1 MPVGRKHH
9 RERGER
15 GHLELLKWARDAT
28 ARGPRGRARAR
39 RRAAPR
45 DAEVGHRAR
54 MPVRRRD
61 VSARGAGRPPRDV
74 KVAARNGCPWDGRT
88 CAYAAL
94 RGYRRV
100 VEWSR
105 ANGCPWSGHVSAQRR
120 VPRSVR
126 RQRRLFSFSAAASRF
141 GSGVGKNSTNRDIDA
156 STRGARASDV
166 ERALRGRFSV
176 AQVRDALTTL
186 EVENYV
192 RSNVKEYYVPIECKG
207 RTNDEVAGE
216 AA

>member
-1 MPVGRKHH
+1 MDRAD
-9 RERGER
+9 ELARGGG
-15 GHLELLKWARDAT
+15 GHLETLKWAIAHGCPFDDET
-28 ARGPRGRARAR
+28 C
-39 RRAAPR
+39 RRAAQG
-45 DAEVGHRAR
+45 GHLETLKWLRA
-54 MPVRRRD
+54 
-61 VSARGAGRPPRDV
+61 S
-74 KVAARNGCPWDGRT
+74 GCPWDGRT

-100 VEWSR
+100 VEWAR
-105 ANGCPWSGHVSAQRR
+105 ANGCPWSEETCPLSAVYRVLCDGRGAFSLFPQPRADSVSE
-120 VPRSVR
+120 
-126 RQRRLFSFSAAASRF
+126 ASE
-141 GSGVGKNSTNRDIDA
+141 KNSTNRDIDA

-176 AQVRDALTTL
+176 AQVRAALTTL

-192 RSNVKEYYVPIECKG
+192 RSNVKEHYVPIECCKG